1 MNSFEHLKN
10 LDRRPNLTSIPQD
23 EPLFQISVGAKII
36 GIHQQTIR
44 SYERLGLVQPARS
57 IGNTRLFSTR
67 DIDQLGQIVSWTT
80 DLGLN
85 LAGVEIMMRLH
96 RQIKQLEETNND
108 LTKDVES
115 LREQLAEINSDPGGT
130 HKTEKEYGADFF
142 LRFS

>member
-1 MNSFEHLKN
+1 M
-10 LDRRPNLTSIPQD
+10 TAIPQD
-23 EPLFQISVGAKII
+23 EPLFQISVVAKII
-36 GIHQQTIR
+36 GVHQQTIR

-67 DIDQLGQIVSWTT
+67 DIDQLSQIVSWTT

-96 RQIKQLEETNND
+96 RQIKQLEETNKT
-108 LTKDVES
+108 LTADVEA
-115 LREQLAEINSDPGGT
+115 LREQLTEMNHDSENTYKA
-130 HKTEKEYGADFF
+130 EKEYGADFF

>member
-1 MNSFEHLKN
+1 V
-10 LDRRPNLTSIPQD
+10 TAIPQD
-23 EPLFQISVGAKII
+23 EPLFQISVVAKII
-36 GIHQQTIR
+36 GVHQQTIR

-67 DIDQLGQIVSWTT
+67 DIDQLSQIVSWTT

-96 RQIKQLEETNND
+96 RQIKQLEETNKT
-108 LTKDVES
+108 LTKDVEA
-115 LREQLAEINSDPGGT
+115 LREQLTEMNRDSENT
-130 HKTEKEYGADFF
+130 YKTEKEYGADFF

>member
-1 MNSFEHLKN
+1 M
-10 LDRRPNLTSIPQD
+10 TTIPQD
-23 EPLFQISVGAKII
+23 EPLFQISVVSRIVGV
-36 GIHQQTIR
+36 HQQTIR

-96 RQIKQLEETNND
+96 RQIKQLEDTNKALTND
-108 LTKDVES
+108 IVA
-115 LREQLAEINSDPGGT
+115 LREQLAALTSKSEQA
-130 HKTEKEYGADFF
+130 HETEKEYGADFF

>member
-1 MNSFEHLKN
+1 M
-10 LDRRPNLTSIPQD
+10 TAIPQD
-23 EPLFQISVGAKII
+23 EPLFQISVVAKII
-36 GIHQQTIR
+36 GVHQQTIR

-96 RQIKQLEETNND
+96 RQIKQLEETNKT
-108 LTKDVES
+108 LTADVEA
-115 LREQLAEINSDPGGT
+115 LREQLTEMNHDSENTYKA
-130 HKTEKEYGADFF
+130 EKEYGADFF

>member
-1 MNSFEHLKN
+1 M
-10 LDRRPNLTSIPQD
+10 TTIPQD
-23 EPLFQISVGAKII
+23 EPLFQISVVARII
-36 GIHQQTIR
+36 GVHQQTIR

-96 RQIKQLEETNND
+96 RQIKQLEDTNKALTND
-108 LTKDVES
+108 IVA
-115 LREQLAEINSDPGGT
+115 LREQLAALSSDSEQAHEI
-130 HKTEKEYGADFF
+130 EKEYGADFF

>member
-1 MNSFEHLKN
+1 M
-10 LDRRPNLTSIPQD
+10 TTIPQD
-23 EPLFQISVGAKII
+23 EPLFQISVVAKII
-36 GIHQQTIR
+36 GVHQQTIR

-67 DIDQLGQIVSWTT
+67 DIDQIGQIVSWTT

-96 RQIKQLEETNND
+96 RQIKQLEDTNNT
-108 LTKDVES
+108 LTKDVVA
-115 LREQLAEINSDPGGT
+115 LREQLAAMSSDSEQT
-130 HKTEKEYGADFF
+130 HEAEKEYGADFF

>member
-1 MNSFEHLKN
+1 V
-10 LDRRPNLTSIPQD
+10 TAIPQD
-23 EPLFQISVGAKII
+23 EPLFQISVVAKII
-36 GIHQQTIR
+36 GVHQQTIR

-96 RQIKQLEETNND
+96 RQIKQLEETNKT
-108 LTKDVES
+108 LTADVEA
-115 LREQLAEINSDPGGT
+115 LREQLTEMNHDSENTYKA
-130 HKTEKEYGADFF
+130 EKEYGADFF

>member
-1 MNSFEHLKN
+1 V
-10 LDRRPNLTSIPQD
+10 TAIPQD
-23 EPLFQISVGAKII
+23 EPLFQISVVAKII
-36 GIHQQTIR
+36 GVHQQTIR

-67 DIDQLGQIVSWTT
+67 DIDQLSQIVSWTT

-96 RQIKQLEETNND
+96 RQIKQLEETNKT
-108 LTKDVES
+108 LTADVEA
-115 LREQLAEINSDPGGT
+115 LREQLTEMNHDSENTYKA
-130 HKTEKEYGADFF
+130 EKEYGADFF

>member
-1 MNSFEHLKN
+1 M
-10 LDRRPNLTSIPQD
+10 TAIPQD
-23 EPLFQISVGAKII
+23 EPLFQISVVAKIV
-36 GIHQQTIR
+36 GVHQQTIR

-67 DIDQLGQIVSWTT
+67 DIAQLGQIVSWTT

-96 RQIKQLEETNND
+96 RQIKQLEDTNNA
-108 LTKDVES
+108 LTKDVVA
-115 LREQLAEINSDPGGT
+115 LHAQLAAVSSNSEQT
-130 HKTEKEYGADFF
+130 HETEKEYGADFF

>member
-1 MNSFEHLKN
+1 M
-10 LDRRPNLTSIPQD
+10 
-23 EPLFQISVGAKII
+23 
-36 GIHQQTIR
+36 
-44 SYERLGLVQPARS
+44 
-57 IGNTRLFSTR
+57 
-67 DIDQLGQIVSWTT
+67 SWTT

>member
-1 MNSFEHLKN
+1 M
-10 LDRRPNLTSIPQD
+10 TAIPQD
-23 EPLFQISVGAKII
+23 EPLFQISVVAKII
-36 GIHQQTIR
+36 GVHQQTIR

-67 DIDQLGQIVSWTT
+67 DIEQLGQIVSWTT

-96 RQIKQLEETNND
+96 RQIKQLEETNKT
-108 LTKDVES
+108 LSKDVEA
-115 LREQLAEINSDPGGT
+115 LREQLTEMNHDSGNTYKA
-130 HKTEKEYGADFF
+130 EKEYGADFF